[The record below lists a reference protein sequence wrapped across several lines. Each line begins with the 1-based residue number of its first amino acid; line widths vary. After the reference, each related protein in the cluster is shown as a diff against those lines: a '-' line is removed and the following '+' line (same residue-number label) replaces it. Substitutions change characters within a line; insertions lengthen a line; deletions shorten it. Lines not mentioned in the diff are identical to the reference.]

1 MANMFKDALSF
12 TQDLTNW
19 DVSSVEHF
27 EHMFVCSGIANDK
40 KLKQSI
46 IYNWNM
52 PDLLN
57 AEYLFSED
65 ADEWV
70 YDDGYIYDD
79 EDDY

>member
-1 MANMFKDALSF
+1 
-12 TQDLTNW
+12 
-19 DVSSVEHF
+19 
-27 EHMFVCSGIANDK
+27 
-40 KLKQSI
+40 
-46 IYNWNM
+46 
-52 PDLLN
+52 LLN